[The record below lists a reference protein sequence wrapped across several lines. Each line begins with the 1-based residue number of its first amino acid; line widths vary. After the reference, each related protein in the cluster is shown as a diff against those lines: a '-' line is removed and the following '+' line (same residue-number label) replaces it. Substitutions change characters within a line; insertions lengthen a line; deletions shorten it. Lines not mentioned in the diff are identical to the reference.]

1 MTVSSRRQINVHPK
15 QSKGLIRSLNRR
27 AVRDDK
33 SPRVAHK
40 IVLYEP
46 TVCARCGAV
55 FLRKTWRHD
64 HALSE
69 AQIERRRWGFCPACQ
84 QVSRLEG
91 QGRLVIKGSAAG
103 KTEAIEQRI
112 HNVAKIAA
120 ETQPERRVVS
130 IETRD
135 GCLEVL
141 TTSQRP
147 AHRLAHE
154 FRKAFG
160 GKATYMWSDDGT
172 LMAAWDRD
180 APRTISRRKQA

>member
-1 MTVSSRRQINVHPK
+1 MSSRRQINVHPK

-40 IVLYEP
+40 IVLHEP
-46 TVCARCGAV
+46 IVCARCGAV
-55 FLRKTWRHD
+55 FLRKTWGRD

-103 KTEAIEQRI
+103 KAEAKEQRI
-112 HNVAKIAA
+112 HNVAKVAA
-120 ETQPERRVVS
+120 ETQPERRVVP
-130 IETRD
+130 IEICD
-135 GCLEVL
+135 GCLEVT
-141 TTSQRP
+141 TTSQRL
-147 AHRLAHE
+147 AHRFA
-154 FRKAFG
+154 
-160 GKATYMWSDDGT
+160 Y
-172 LMAAWDRD
+172 
-180 APRTISRRKQA
+180 